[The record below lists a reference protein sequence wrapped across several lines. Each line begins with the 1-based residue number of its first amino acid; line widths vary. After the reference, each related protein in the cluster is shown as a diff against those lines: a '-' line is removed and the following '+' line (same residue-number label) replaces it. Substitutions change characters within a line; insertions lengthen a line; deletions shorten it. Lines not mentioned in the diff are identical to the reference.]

1 MPSRRTLL
9 ALAGLAL
16 LPRHVAAEAGQ
27 AEVAGA
33 TALIGNLAE
42 QALAVLR
49 RQDLSLEQRETV
61 FRQLLRDGFDM
72 NFIARFVLGKH
83 WREMSAEQQAE
94 YLDVF
99 SEYVLQTYSR
109 RLGGYAGQSFAV
121 VGARPAGQQDVVVQT
136 RIDQPS
142 GPPIFADWRVRAMAG
157 AYRIVDVMVE
167 GVSMAVTQ
175 RSEFAAVVQRGGV
188 ASLVEALRARTQ
200 MMPARAS

>member
-16 LPRHVAAEAGQ
+16 LPRHAAAEAGQ

-33 TALIGNLAE
+33 TALIANLAE
-42 QALAVLR
+42 QALSVLR
-49 RQDLSLEQRETV
+49 RPDLSLEQRETV

-83 WREMSAEQQAE
+83 WRELSAEQQAE
-94 YLDVF
+94 YLEVF

-121 VGARPAGQQDVVVQT
+121 VGARPAGQQDVIVQT

-142 GPPIFADWRVRAMAG
+142 GPPIFADWRVRAAAG
-157 AYRIVDVMVE
+157 RHRIVDVMVE

-175 RSEFAAVVQRGGV
+175 RSEFGAVVQRGGV

>member
-16 LPRHVAAEAGQ
+16 LPRSVAAEASQ
-27 AEVAGA
+27 ADIEGA
-33 TALIGNLAE
+33 TALIARLAE

-72 NFIARFVLGKH
+72 NFIGRFVLGKH
-83 WREMSAEQQAE
+83 WRELNAEQQAE

-109 RLGGYAGQSFAV
+109 RLGGYAGQTFAV
-121 VGARPAGQQDVVVQT
+121 VGARPAGQQDVMVQT

-142 GPPIFADWRVRAMAG
+142 GAPIFADWRVRAGAG
-157 AYRIVDVMVE
+157 GYRIVDVMVE

-175 RSEFAAVVQRGGV
+175 RSEFGAVVQRGGV

>member
-1 MPSRRTLL
+1 MPSRRSLL

-16 LPRHVAAEAGQ
+16 VPRFAGAEAGQ
-27 AEVAGA
+27 AEVSGA
-33 TALIGNLAE
+33 AALIANLAE

-49 RQDLSLEQRETV
+49 RADLSLEQRETV
-61 FRQLLRDGFDM
+61 FRRLLRDGFDM
-72 NFIARFVLGKH
+72 NFIARFVLGRH

-109 RLGGYAGQSFAV
+109 RLGGYAGQSFSV
-121 VGARPAGQQDVVVQT
+121 VGARPAGQQDVIVQT

-142 GPPIFADWRVRAMAG
+142 GPPILADWRVRAAGG

-175 RSEFAAVVQRGGV
+175 RSEFGAVVQRSGV
-188 ASLVEALRARTQ
+188 AGLVEALRARTQ

>member
-16 LPRHVAAEAGQ
+16 LPRFARAEAGQ

-33 TALIGNLAE
+33 SALIANLAD

-49 RQDLSLEQRETV
+49 RADLSLEQRETE
-61 FRQLLRDGFDM
+61 FRRLLREGFDM

-83 WREMSAEQQAE
+83 WRELNAEQQAE

-109 RLGGYAGQSFAV
+109 RLGGYAGQSFSV

-142 GPPIFADWRVRAMAG
+142 GPPILADWRVRAGGG

-175 RSEFAAVVQRGGV
+175 RSEFGAVVQRGGV
-188 ASLVEALRARTQ
+188 AGLVEALRARTE

>member
-9 ALAGLAL
+9 ALAAMAL
-16 LPRHVAAEAGQ
+16 LPRAVAADVGRAQ
-27 AEVAGA
+27 IDGA
-33 TALIGNLAE
+33 TAFINDLAE

-49 RQDLSLEQRETV
+49 RHDLSLEQREAV
-61 FRQLLRDGFDM
+61 FRKLLREGFDM
-72 NFIARFVLGKH
+72 NFIARFVLGRH
-83 WREMSAEQQAE
+83 WREMNVEQQAE
-94 YLDVF
+94 YLEVF

-121 VGARPAGQQDVVVQT
+121 TGARPAGKQDVIVQT

-142 GPPIFADWRVRAMAG
+142 GAPISADWRVRVG
-157 AYRIVDVMVE
+157 DGYRIVDIMVE

-175 RSEFAAVVQRGGV
+175 RSEFGAVVQRGGV
-188 ASLVEALRARTQ
+188 AGLVEALRARTQ

>member
-9 ALAGLAL
+9 ALAALAL
-16 LPRHVAAEAGQ
+16 LPRSAAAEASQ
-27 AEVAGA
+27 ADIDGA

-61 FRQLLRDGFDM
+61 FRKLLRDGFDM
-72 NFIARFVLGKH
+72 DFIARFVLGKH
-83 WREMSAEQQAE
+83 WRELDAEQQAE
-94 YLDVF
+94 YVEVF

-121 VGARPAGQQDVVVQT
+121 IGARTAGQQDVIVQT

-142 GPPIFADWRVRAMAG
+142 GPPIFADWRVRSRAG
-157 AYRIVDVMVE
+157 AHRIVDVMVE

-175 RSEFAAVVQRGGV
+175 RSEFGAVVQRGGV
-188 ASLVEALRARTQ
+188 AGLIEALRARTQ
-200 MMPARAS
+200 MMPARSS

>member
-9 ALAGLAL
+9 ALAAMAL
-16 LPRHVAAEAGQ
+16 LPRAAAAELGQ
-27 AEVAGA
+27 AQIDGA
-33 TALIGNLAE
+33 QAFIANLAE

-49 RQDLSLEQRETV
+49 RQDISLEEREAV
-61 FRQLLRDGFDM
+61 FRKLLREGFDM
-72 NFIARFVLGKH
+72 SFIARFVLGRH
-83 WREMSAEQQAE
+83 WREMSVEQQAE
-94 YLDVF
+94 YLEVF

-121 VGARPAGQQDVVVQT
+121 TGARPAGKQDVIVQT

-142 GPPIFADWRVRAMAG
+142 GAPISADWRVRVG
-157 AYRIVDVMVE
+157 DGYRIVDIMVE

-175 RSEFAAVVQRGGV
+175 RSEFGAVVQRGGV
-188 ASLVEALRARTQ
+188 TGLVEALRARTQ